1 MSPQVAALR
10 EAFVTLEEG
19 TFVGAFIALASLET
33 KRAHNYIL
41 VRGIHSYIFLHQ
53 KRLLFD
59 SEVLDLVAPRSHAT
73 FQLSVS
79 SATFFCKLTRSF
91 RAGFPQG

>member
-41 VRGIHSYIFLHQ
+41 VRGIFGL
-53 KRLLFD
+53 
-59 SEVLDLVAPRSHAT
+59 SEV
-73 FQLSVS
+73 
-79 SATFFCKLTRSF
+79 SAGAAVL
-91 RAGFPQG
+91 A